1 MILGR
6 NKYINFENTIKEGC
20 PYCHIGD
27 SELKIYG
34 KTIKTD
40 DWENTAGYHK
50 KYIPAIDDYAVDWL
64 EAFILKGA
72 NYKKIKDSID
82 LIKGANDEKAG
93 LMINSGNGYRF
104 VDINY
109 CPFCGRKLNK

>member
-1 MILGR
+1 MDR
-6 NKYINFENTIKEGC
+6 NKYINFEDTINEEC
-20 PYCHIGD
+20 PYCRIRD

-40 DWENTAGYHK
+40 DWKNTAGYHK
-50 KYIPAIDDYAVDWL
+50 KYIPIIDDYAVDWL
-64 EAFILKGA
+64 EAFILKC
-72 NYKKIKDSID
+72 
-82 LIKGANDEKAG
+82 ANDEKAA
-93 LMINSGNGYRF
+93 LMIDSGNGYRF

>member
-1 MILGR
+1 MTVQESIDI
-6 NKYINFENTIKEGC
+6 NKEEWNEFKKAIIKEEC
-20 PYCHIGD
+20 PYCRIGD

-72 NYKKIKDSID
+72 N
-82 LIKGANDEKAG
+82 DEKAG
-93 LMINSGNGYRF
+93 LMIDSGNGYRF

>member
-6 NKYINFENTIKEGC
+6 NKYINFENTIKEKC
-20 PYCHIGD
+20 PYCRIGD
-27 SELKIYG
+27 SEIKIYG

-40 DWENTAGYHK
+40 DWKNTAGYHK

-72 NYKKIKDSID
+72 N
-82 LIKGANDEKAG
+82 DEKAG
-93 LMINSGNGYRF
+93 LMIDSGGGYRF